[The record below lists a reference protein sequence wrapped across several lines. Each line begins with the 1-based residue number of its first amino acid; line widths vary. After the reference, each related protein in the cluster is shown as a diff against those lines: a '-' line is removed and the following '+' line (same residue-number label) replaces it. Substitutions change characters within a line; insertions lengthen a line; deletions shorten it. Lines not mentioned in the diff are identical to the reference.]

1 MQNFRRLCTCR
12 MKFIRLPVLPRPL
25 ETFHS
30 ADEKRPRITF
40 TKYMGDPPRFRGGCL
55 ILPLFAKNVEYNFM
69 AYFFFNNDARRLS
82 LVERRD
88 ETTRMKRK
96 EKVYLKEEIRITEM
110 QREKGR

>member
-30 ADEKRPRITF
+30 ADEKHPRITF

-69 AYFFFNNDARRLS
+69 AYFFFLRKMLVDSRWLNEETKRR
-82 LVERRD
+82 E
-88 ETTRMKRK
+88 
-96 EKVYLKEEIRITEM
+96 
-110 QREKGR
+110 